1 MDNNRKNL
9 SSKVYDE
16 IKKKIVELEFPPESI
31 LSERDLVEKL
41 DVSRTP
47 VREATIKLVQENW
60 LITSDRR
67 SMKVRE
73 LTIQSV
79 MELFQFRA
87 MMESYALSYAF
98 ESKTKRILAGKLDM
112 IVNEMEQSRHDPL
125 EFIKFDIK
133 YHTRS

>member
-1 MDNNRKNL
+1 
-9 SSKVYDE
+9 
-16 IKKKIVELEFPPESI
+16 
-31 LSERDLVEKL
+31 
-41 DVSRTP
+41 
-47 VREATIKLVQENW
+47 
-60 LITSDRR
+60 
-67 SMKVRE
+67 MKVRE

-133 YHTRS
+133 YHTTIIENLSNSLLLKIWKDNCDENDESCNIFYG